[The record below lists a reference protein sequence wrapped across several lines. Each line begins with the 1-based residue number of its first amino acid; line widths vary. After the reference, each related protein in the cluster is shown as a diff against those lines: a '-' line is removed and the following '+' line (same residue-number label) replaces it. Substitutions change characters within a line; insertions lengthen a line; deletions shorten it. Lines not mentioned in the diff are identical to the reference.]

1 MDFSSFKKLFAKAI
15 EEALEPA
22 CEILKIESP
31 PHKEFEL
38 HFNSLE
44 NQKLNFESVA
54 SHLYH
59 SHQFFHKII
68 DIMVVAISKKTVTI
82 FVRPSG
88 HGLVTFE
95 NTWGPESLGPFKIIK
110 AE

>member
-44 NQKLNFESVA
+44 NQKLNFES
-54 SHLYH
+54 
-59 SHQFFHKII
+59 
-68 DIMVVAISKKTVTI
+68 
-82 FVRPSG
+82 
-88 HGLVTFE
+88 
-95 NTWGPESLGPFKIIK
+95 
-110 AE
+110 